1 MDPNYPNGGLRAPRY
16 QRSLSF
22 GEALKLDLFENYCNF
37 SGRASRSEY
46 WWFALFQAIINA
58 ILSFVINDGG
68 TAMVISVI
76 VGLALLLPGLGV
88 AVRRL
93 HDIGKSGWYL
103 LISLIPLIG
112 FCVLIYW
119 YIKPS
124 DKNDNQYGSVPN
136 LV

>member
-58 ILSFVINDGG
+58 ILSFVINDGV

-93 HDIGKSGWYL
+93 HRYRKIRMVFTDKSN
-103 LISLIPLIG
+103 S
-112 FCVLIYW
+112 
-119 YIKPS
+119 S
-124 DKNDNQYGSVPN
+124 DRFLCINI
-136 LV
+136 LVY